1 MVIINKM
8 FEILLE
14 RKKLDF
20 KINQKFIYRILSGN
34 GFSFRTKAYIELI

>member
-14 RKKLDF
+14 RKNF
-20 KINQKFIYRILSGN
+20 KTNQKFIYRILSGN